1 MELTDGIE
9 RCSIKIP
16 FSVWGMMAVKYIK
29 NSHRFYWKVHMI
41 HMHFLF
47 IKPFRHR
54 SSSLDGID
62 GFMNNKISLKTS
74 SSMIGVL
81 FFFVVFNFF
90 SAMLLDW
97 LIHAKQCLLLI
108 LKYTEIQ
115 SFAVSSLQVIN
126 VILVQITNLYRMI
139 SKDSKHDHRPKSQT
153 GTFLFI
159 KPLYLCFKNTYK
171 SWEWHKKIT
180 S

>member
-9 RCSIKIP
+9 HCSIKIP

-29 NSHRFYWKVHMI
+29 YSHRFYWKVHMI
-41 HMHFLF
+41 HMLFLF

-62 GFMNNKISLKTS
+62 GFMNNKISVKTS

-81 FFFVVFNFF
+81 FFIVFNFI
-90 SAMLLDW
+90 SARLLDW

-139 SKDSKHDHRPKSQT
+139 SKDNKHDNRPKSQT

-159 KPLYLCFKNTYK
+159 KPLIITYVLRTRTNLKNDTK
-171 SWEWHKKIT
+171 N
-180 S
+180 